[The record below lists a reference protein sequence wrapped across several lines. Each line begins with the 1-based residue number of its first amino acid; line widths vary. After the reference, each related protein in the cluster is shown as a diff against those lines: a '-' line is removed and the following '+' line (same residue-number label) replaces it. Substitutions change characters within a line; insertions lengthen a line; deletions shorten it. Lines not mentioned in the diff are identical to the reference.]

1 MMLSVDSKVVGQK
14 RKLKRLSPEIVV
26 GKADTLDGV
35 ESNIN
40 IIAKQEYINFPGVG
54 DLGMLHIVMIYQLGR
69 P

>member
-1 MMLSVDSKVVGQK
+1 MLSVDSKIVGQK
-14 RKLKRLSPEIVV
+14 RKLKGLSPEIVV

-40 IIAKQEYINFPGVG
+40 IFAMREYINLPGVG
-54 DLGMLHIVMIYQLGR
+54 DLGMLYIVMMHQLGR